1 MAANHHSQFDL
12 LRQRRF
18 LPFFLTQSLGAF
30 NDNVYRLAI
39 IGLLGYLAVSPEDK
53 TLYTKTFA
61 RLRAQGD
68 WMAWTRTTWPRAV
81 HRRS

>member
-1 MAANHHSQFDL
+1 MAHNQFEL

-53 TLYTKTFA
+53 TL
-61 RLRAQGD
+61 
-68 WMAWTRTTWPRAV
+68 
-81 HRRS
+81 